1 MKQRTG
7 AHLEERISTYEDYLN
22 VKRKTKLSFFA
33 IMADTL
39 ERIMAAS
46 GKVFGLACDTTVLVN
61 EACRR
66 HDLGPTAAAALGR
79 ALSGAVLLAGL
90 LKDNQSIQL
99 IFEGNGPLGK
109 VIAEATQAGD
119 CRGYVVEPRAEV
131 PLKNGMIDVAGG
143 IGRAGFL
150 RVTKDIGLKEKYTGF
165 VQLYTSEVGEDIAYY
180 LTESEQTPST
190 ISLGVHLQPD
200 GSIAAAGGFL
210 IQSLPPA
217 DEKIL
222 QELTEQTRTH
232 ASITGMLAAGKNPAE
247 ILADLFTNVPF
258 KHTGSSSL
266 RFHCSC
272 SEEKMEKVI
281 KTLSLDDIRYLLE
294 LDDGAMVKCDYCS
307 NNYTFSKSY
316 LQLIAAH
323 KSH

>member
-1 MKQRTG
+1 
-7 AHLEERISTYEDYLN
+7 
-22 VKRKTKLSFFA
+22 
-33 IMADTL
+33 MADTL

-46 GKVFGLACDTTVLVN
+46 GKVFGLACDTTELVN

-90 LKDNQSIQL
+90 LKDDQSIQL

-109 VIAEATQAGD
+109 VIAEATHAGD

-131 PLKNGMIDVAGG
+131 PLKEGMVDVAGG
-143 IGRAGFL
+143 IGKAGFL
-150 RVTKDIGLKEKYTGF
+150 RVVKDIGLKEKYTGL

-180 LTESEQTPST
+180 LTESEQTPSA

-200 GSIAAAGGFL
+200 GKIAAAGGFL

-217 DEKIL
+217 DEQLL
-222 QELTEQTRTH
+222 QELTKQAHSH
-232 ASITGMLAAGKNPAE
+232 ASITGMLTAGKMPAD
-247 ILADLFTNVPF
+247 ILGGLFTNIPF
-258 KHTGSSSL
+258 KRTGSSSL
-266 RFHCSC
+266 RFQCTCSK
-272 SEEKMEKVI
+272 EKMENVI
-281 KTLSLDDIRYLLE
+281 NTLPLEDIRYLLE
-294 LDDGAMVKCDYCS
+294 QDDGAVVKCDYCAGS
-307 NNYTFSKSY
+307 YTFSRSY
-316 LQLIAAH
+316 LQSIAAN